1 MNFHTSINDL
11 PVEILIIIFQDLQF
25 KDIIENC
32 SNTCMKWRFIVAHY
46 FMQPYLKKLARHHL
60 DLRKTFE
67 SVGWTEECSEM
78 DLILTLCER
87 HMCYKRSPPQKDHIH
102 LQIEKTYVPFDV
114 EKAKRNNIW
123 SKSPILLLPIILTIL
138 VIIYFALRKYGILN
152 LI

>member
-1 MNFHTSINDL
+1 MNFHTTINDL
-11 PVEILIIIFQDLQF
+11 PEEIIVIIFQDLQF

-67 SVGWTEECSEM
+67 SVGWTEECSEI

-87 HMCYKRSPPQKDHIH
+87 HMCYKRTPQEEICK
-102 LQIEKTYVPFDV
+102 
-114 EKAKRNNIW
+114 
-123 SKSPILLLPIILTIL
+123 
-138 VIIYFALRKYGILN
+138 LRK
-152 LI
+152 LIYHLMLKKPREIIFGQKVLFYC